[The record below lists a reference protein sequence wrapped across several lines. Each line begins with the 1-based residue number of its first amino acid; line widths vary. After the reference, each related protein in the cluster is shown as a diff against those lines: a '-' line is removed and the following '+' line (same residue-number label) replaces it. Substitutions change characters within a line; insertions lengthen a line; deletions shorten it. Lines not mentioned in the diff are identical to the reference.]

1 MELKS
6 TITVVHVRL
15 LADACTPDFATCA
28 PDVAQP
34 MVRLGW
40 VTRIGGSDTIG
51 IYEAT
56 DYGRRVRAMQV
67 LPERAGARDP
77 RPLREPSP
85 ERAPRPRAPDV
96 DTWARGELGPVCV
109 RLDLP
114 GADDCDW
121 PELDRTSAYHEAL
134 RLRGSK

>member
-28 PDVAQP
+28 PDEAQP
-34 MVRLGW
+34 MLRLGW
-40 VTRIGGSDTIG
+40 VTKVGGSDTIG

-85 ERAPRPRAPDV
+85 ERAPRSRAPDV
-96 DTWARGELGPVCV
+96 DTWGTVEVGDSEPA
-109 RLDLP
+109 
-114 GADDCDW
+114 GAGDCDW

-134 RLRGSK
+134 RASRGAR